1 MARQYKE
8 EDNKPLPFRASVYE
22 VARED
27 REESRHSAR
36 DSLPDYELP
45 DHAGNLRRLSELQGG
60 DPLCLVLARGA
71 Y

>member
-8 EDNKPLPFRASVYE
+8 EDNKRVFPKSRGRTEMRADIVPGTPF
-22 VARED
+22 
-27 REESRHSAR
+27 
-36 DSLPDYELP
+36 PNYELP